1 MSVRELIGSNERERE
16 TGRLGERQVESMVAK
31 ATPPPYTETGDIIL
45 QRSGW
50 RERESERTR
59 NKESE
64 RERQEKGEG
73 FWNILTSEGR
83 RFTGIP
89 PYLFAYLQP
98 WWNNGKGEGKRRTRR
113 ERERGQMSATVCKS
127 AGGELITLRQ
137 PFPETP
143 ARKS

>member
-31 ATPPPYTETGDIIL
+31 ATPPLIQKLVISYCKGQAGEKE
-45 QRSGW
+45 RA
-50 RERESERTR
+50 REQGIKRV
-59 NKESE
+59 

-89 PYLFAYLQP
+89 PHLFAYLQP
-98 WWNNGKGEGKRRTRR
+98 WWNNGKGEGKRRGRR